1 MSIQSA
7 KAFLELVQKDTGLHS
22 RLARCRDSM
31 ELMDIAREKG
41 YDFTPDEARMVMEQP
56 CDGVHDRM
64 LEMLVQSLYARS
76 QGHGKKVDSHAVPA

>member
-1 MSIQSA
+1 MSIESA
-7 KAFLELVQKDTGLHS
+7 KAFLETVQKDRDLHA
-22 RLARCRDSM
+22 RLARCSDSL
-31 ELMDIAREKG
+31 EVMDMARERG

-76 QGHGKKVDSHAVPA
+76 KATAESPDNQFASA